1 MDEKE
6 IDRLHTQHMESMK
19 FQVDLA
25 LQTLKLLFLLNGV
38 AAVAF
43 LGFMGHKSPQ
53 PLPCAWSA
61 GVLCFAIGV
70 VLTIGANFSA
80 YLFQAAVSKNNR
92 DRFDYHN
99 NRKNYMDYKQ
109 SLENGEKITKE
120 IKKYY
125 EEIFDYLNK
134 LREEIH
140 KSFSNK
146 YLWGTIGLGLAPVGF
161 FFAGV
166 LFVLHGFNVSCV

>member
-6 IDRLHTQHMESMK
+6 IDRLHTHHIESMK
-19 FQVDLA
+19 FQIDLA

-53 PLPCAWSA
+53 TLPYAWSV

-70 VLTIGANFSA
+70 VLTIFANFSA
-80 YLFQAAVSKNNR
+80 YLFQAAVSENNR
-92 DRFDYHN
+92 DRLDYHN
-99 NRKNYMDYKQ
+99 NCKNYMDYKQ
-109 SLENGEKITKE
+109 LLANGEKIT
-120 IKKYY
+120 
-125 EEIFDYLNK
+125 EEIQK
-134 LREEIH
+134 P
-140 KSFSNK
+140 FSNK
-146 YLWGTIGLGLAPVGF
+146 WLRVTIVSGLASVGF

-166 LFVLHGFNVSCV
+166 LFILHGFNAF

>member
-53 PLPCAWSA
+53 SLPCSL
-61 GVLCFAIGV
+61 VCRSLMLCHWRSI
-70 VLTIGANFSA
+70 
-80 YLFQAAVSKNNR
+80 
-92 DRFDYHN
+92 
-99 NRKNYMDYKQ
+99 NYW
-109 SLENGEKITKE
+109 GE
-120 IKKYY
+120 
-125 EEIFDYLNK
+125 
-134 LREEIH
+134 
-140 KSFSNK
+140 
-146 YLWGTIGLGLAPVGF
+146 F
-161 FFAGV
+161 FC
-166 LFVLHGFNVSCV
+166 LFVSSGCLEK

>member
-6 IDRLHTQHMESMK
+6 IDRLHTQHIESMK
-19 FQVDLA
+19 FQVDLS

-43 LGFMGHKSPQ
+43 LDFMGHKSLQ
-53 PLPCAWSA
+53 PLPCACSA
-61 GVLCFAIGV
+61 GVFCFTIGV

-80 YLFQAAVSKNNR
+80 YSFQAAVSKNNR

-99 NRKNYMDYKQ
+99 NCKNYMNYKQ
-109 SLENGEKITKE
+109 SLANGEKITEE

-125 EEIFDYLNK
+125 EEIFNYLNK
-134 LREEIH
+134 LTEEIR
-140 KSFSNK
+140 KPFSTN
-146 YLWGTIGLGLAPVGF
+146 I
-161 FFAGV
+161 FA
-166 LFVLHGFNVSCV
+166 